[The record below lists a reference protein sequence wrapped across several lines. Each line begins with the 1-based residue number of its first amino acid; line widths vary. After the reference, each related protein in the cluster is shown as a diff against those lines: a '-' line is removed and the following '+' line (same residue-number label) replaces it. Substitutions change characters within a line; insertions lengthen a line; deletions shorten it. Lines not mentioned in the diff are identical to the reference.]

1 MSKSSEIRTKLSIQ
15 ASHEQINPIDLL
27 DDVIYLDKK
36 GIERC
41 WTSDHYMPWWN
52 TGASGA
58 AAWPWMAA
66 ALAKTTKIGN
76 WNRSNSARIL
86 RYHPAI
92 VAQVFATLAYMFP
105 KECF

>member
-1 MSKSSEIRTKLSIQ
+1 MSKSAEVKARLSIQ
-15 ASHEQINPIDLL
+15 AAHEQINPIDLL

-41 WTSDHYMPWWN
+41 WTSDHNMPWWD
-52 TGASGA
+52 TGASGG
-58 AAWPWMAA
+58 AAWPWMGA
-66 ALAKTTKIGN
+66 ALAKTTKLVIGTGVT
-76 WNRSNSARIL
+76 APIL

-105 KECF
+105 RRVF